1 LHDVLG
7 KHKDVN
13 ETQPSWRKLML
24 LGGYFI
30 LILHVVPKKIRVEIV
45 YASFTSSSLLPK
57 FNILTL
63 K

>member
-1 LHDVLG
+1 
-7 KHKDVN
+7 
-13 ETQPSWRKLML
+13 ML

-30 LILHVVPKKIRVEIV
+30 LILHVVPEKIRVEIV

-57 FNILTL
+57 F